1 MLRLKKT
8 QTTFVPKTNIQLIL
22 KSTINDASQLGA
34 SDNVKDFSVLLLSNP
49 ADGQDVFCLGL
60 YD

>member
-34 SDNVKDFSVLLLSNP
+34 SDNVKDFSVLSNP

-60 YD
+60 CD